1 MIMNHHQANAT
12 LLTKKF
18 YFIRDLEILLGR
30 SRSTL
35 RRWWMAGKFPKPF
48 KLNDITLAWDVT
60 NIHTWCAQQSQTS
73 SVF

>member
-1 MIMNHHQANAT
+1 MNNHQANAT

-18 YFIRDLEILLGR
+18 YFISDLEILERVDNCALLGR

-48 KLNDITLAWDVT
+48 KLNAKIQKAK
-60 NIHTWCAQQSQTS
+60 
-73 SVF
+73 